1 MRALMCKE
9 LGPAD
14 QCVIEELPEPTAA
27 KGQVVVDVKA
37 GGINYPDA
45 LLIAGKYQVKLP
57 PPFIPGNEAAG
68 VISEIGE
75 GVNGYNIG
83 DRVIISPEIGA
94 FAEKVVL
101 PVERILPMASNMSF
115 EQAAGFTITY
125 ATTYH
130 AYKQSAQL
138 KAEDTVLVL
147 GAAGGVGVTA
157 IELAKAKG
165 CRVIAAASSDE
176 KLAFAKEVGADEL
189 INYSE
194 KSLKD
199 EVKALTQGKGV
210 DVVYDPVGGE
220 LAIQALKATAWQGRY
235 LVIGFACGDIPKLPA
250 NLALLKEASIIGVWW
265 GAWAARNPA
274 DAKQNFIELITL
286 VEEGKLVPRVTE
298 THPLNDF
305 AKAFDSVTGRRAK
318 GKVILTMD

>member
-101 PVERILPMASNMSF
+101 PADGQQYELRTSRRFYHYLCDDLPC
-115 EQAAGFTITY
+115 
-125 ATTYH
+125 
-130 AYKQSAQL
+130 L
-138 KAEDTVLVL
+138 
-147 GAAGGVGVTA
+147 
-157 IELAKAKG
+157 
-165 CRVIAAASSDE
+165 
-176 KLAFAKEVGADEL
+176 
-189 INYSE
+189 
-194 KSLKD
+194 
-199 EVKALTQGKGV
+199 
-210 DVVYDPVGGE
+210 
-220 LAIQALKATAWQGRY
+220 
-235 LVIGFACGDIPKLPA
+235 
-250 NLALLKEASIIGVWW
+250 
-265 GAWAARNPA
+265 
-274 DAKQNFIELITL
+274 
-286 VEEGKLVPRVTE
+286 
-298 THPLNDF
+298 
-305 AKAFDSVTGRRAK
+305 
-318 GKVILTMD
+318 